1 VQIDRICTHNESS
14 FHVSTQARMSF
25 SSCLTDLCTP
35 RRRSFPVKSPNQR
48 STWFSHDELVG
59 VK

>member
-1 VQIDRICTHNESS
+1 MKGLGFS

-25 SSCLTDLCTP
+25 SSCLTDLWAP
-35 RRRSFPVKSPNQR
+35 RRSSFPVKSPNQR
-48 STWFSHDELVG
+48 STWFSQDELVG

>member
-1 VQIDRICTHNESS
+1 
-14 FHVSTQARMSF
+14 MSF

-35 RRRSFPVKSPNQR
+35 RRRSFSVKSPNQR
-48 STWFSHDELVG
+48 STWFSQDELVG